1 MRKLVESNPKNIKE
15 VKVVKGQ
22 QLVDLGMNLL
32 HAVGKGATSEPRC
45 VAVYYKGNPASDEV
59 EVALVGKG
67 ITFDTGGLHLKT
79 YGNMEQ
85 MYLDKGGACSVIG
98 ALHGAMELG
107 LKINAVF
114 AMGLAENA
122 IDAKSY
128 KPMDIITSLKGYTV
142 EIDNTD
148 AEGRL
153 ILADTFTFVQ
163 REFKPKRLIDLAT
176 LTGAIRIA
184 LGLETAG
191 LFSNDDDF
199 A

>member
-1 MRKLVESNPKNIKE
+1 
-15 VKVVKGQ
+15 
-22 QLVDLGMNLL
+22 MNLL

-45 VAVYYKGNPASDEV
+45 VAVYYKGNPASEDV

-67 ITFDTGGLHLKT
+67 ITFDTGGLHLKG

-153 ILADTFTFVQ
+153 ILADTFTYVQ

-199 A
+199 AQELSVCGHDVFEKTWRMPIPDESKD